1 MELRSKK
8 RLLNTRQLPGYTSGL
23 DSNQQIVDFHDNLRK
38 QLSDIQSQAENNWI
52 TKTFG
57 NKLDSYVAGA
67 GQVGQAALS
76 NLGDVVSTYATF
88 AKAWEPTKGVQE
100 YLQDAGT
107 SNDFIN
113 GIAYT
118 RQKGIDTGKEMAE
131 VEAQNKSNTLTATV
145 SGAELGGKIGKTFG
159 PIGEFAGNVVGGI
172 GGFVSGILGGKHRK
186 REAARQMYEAQKLGI
201 NKNTNSEATA
211 LTDYLQQDF
220 AKEHGSH
227 YATGIFG
234 AKKGK
239 DAGIHIKPSKRGTF
253 TAAAKA
259 RGMGVQEFASKVLA
273 NKDKYSTAMVKK
285 ANFAR
290 NASKWADGKDEGYY
304 SNPYK
309 SIFDVYTSEGLEKG
323 QPNSKVAKGETIL
336 DNINNPQETTGSL
349 VRRGKE
355 GVDTE
360 LANLGENTIVLGGQ
374 LDWRTGVS
382 FKDQAKPYTQALE
395 HINKKF
401 EGKGNKYGGVL
412 ANNTQRIQQQQIDK
426 VKQPIV
432 EKLKD
437 LADQQQYQHQVEG
450 YNEQYMIRDG
460 KDPKKR
466 YGKYDVNSANDR
478 YNSNIVE
485 DWYNTYDLLKSTQ
498 RANFYERPEDILG
511 NRTYPLGIA
520 PESRFYNVADSL
532 NKRKKYLTQQ
542 IYDNGGMIY
551 DYPEKHEV
559 KGVQYIAHNHKAT
572 MPKSYQKFNQSST
585 APINKQLSGFKDGKP
600 SIWDS
605 VIPNSIGMLAALD
618 QYRDASHQDVYR
630 PDTYAANTYAGP
642 ALATLAGL
650 DINGYELT
658 NGLRDE
664 ARYANYGISQSGGLT
679 GGQKMLMKLGN
690 YENLRKHL
698 AQTWQKIQEANNAY
712 KSKYAEEA
720 LRYGAV
726 DADNRMKANQYD
738 EEMFAKAHA
747 AKLQGKQMGMRNFM
761 DYLNHLSADN
771 SKLKQFNAMWDL
783 YNQEQINNKDAI
795 AAQVAAAN
803 AQRDYYLKQ
812 TIPSFIPSYN
822 FITPDYR
829 LSDKYKKLT
838 PVLIN

>member
-8 RLLNTRQLPGYTSGL
+8 RLLNTRQLPGYTDGKI
-23 DSNQQIVDFHDNLRK
+23 QIPQLEIQKIDENILKDTHYFDNYQNTHPFSK
-38 QLSDIQSQAENNWI
+38 YHI
-52 TKTFG
+52 
-57 NKLDSYVAGA
+57 NKVLNSPG
-67 GQVGQAALS
+67 GKLGMSALN

-88 AKAWEPTKGVQE
+88 AKAWEPTKDVQE

-118 RQKGIDTGKEMAE
+118 RQKGIDTGREMAE

-145 SGAELGGKIGKTFG
+145 SGAELGSKLGNTLG
-159 PIGEFAGNVVGGI
+159 PVGGAVGGI
-172 GGFVSGILGGKHRK
+172 VGGLGGFISGIFGGKKRK
-186 REAARQMYEAQKLGI
+186 REAAQRMYEAQKLGI
-201 NKNTNSEATA
+201 NINTDREATA
-211 LTDYLQQDF
+211 LTDYLQQDY
-220 AKEHGSH
+220 AKEHGNH
-227 YATGIFG
+227 YATGVFG
-234 AKKGK
+234 AREGK

-273 NKDKYSTAMVKK
+273 NKDDYSTAMVKK

-450 YNEQYMIRDG
+450 YNEQYMVKGG
-460 KDPKKR
+460 KDPRVEARERERRRFMGNNHPAGLYGYAEDIAKAAELGIGLPMIAAGATPIVPELAAQFPEAMNESLLFRTGVGLSTIPLLTKAGNALQEATNSKKSQESG
-466 YGKYDVNSANDR
+466 GKYLQRKVHVNKSLPG
-478 YNSNIVE
+478 
-485 DWYNTYDLLKSTQ
+485 YD
-498 RANFYERPEDILG
+498 
-511 NRTYPLGIA
+511 
-520 PESRFYNVADSL
+520 
-532 NKRKKYLTQQ
+532 
-542 IYDNGGMIY
+542 
-551 DYPEKHEV
+551 
-559 KGVQYIAHNHKAT
+559 
-572 MPKSYQKFNQSST
+572 
-585 APINKQLSGFKDGKP
+585 DGKP

-605 VIPNSIGMLAALD
+605 VVPNSIGMLAALD

-630 PDTYAANTYAGP
+630 PNTYAANTYAGP

-726 DADNRMKANQYD
+726 DADNRMKAHQYD

-771 SKLKQFNAMWDL
+771 SQLKQFNAMWDL
-783 YNQEQINNKDAI
+783 YNQDIENKSAEI
-795 AAQVAAAN
+795 KAQEKAAE
-803 AQRDYYLKQ
+803 AQREYWLTKKME
-812 TIPSFIPSYN
+812 SFTPTHVPLGSNYKFNTNLVPRLYN
-822 FITPDYR
+822 PYS
-829 LSDKYKKLT
+829 LS
-838 PVLIN
+838 